1 MAGQVATSDPAHVF
15 QTRVGFSGASSL
27 SLGLSLGRL
36 LELVP
41 LTPEQGAMVGA
52 AILNQVSV
60 AGADGLTAEDLD
72 PRRIRVF
79 PDGSVSIAGGD
90 RPSDERDPRA
100 VLRAA
105 GRSICA
111 ALGVSPEPDDEP
123 GFTAAEAVALPL
135 VIHARA
141 MAVGAAGA
149 DPVAATH
156 IYLERAGRL
165 GSRER
170 LECSREELAAL
181 VSRLLKSAAPLA
193 SQPRTATGVD
203 VRPATN
209 RARVGW
215 RLPAAAGLVGA
226 LLVVAVVAI
235 TGSTRPQPVTERLQP
250 AIVAPVTPSLATT
263 EETPAAAPSATPLQM
278 PTFAPAAAAP
288 IRSVAASLIGP
299 CTSGAACSLD
309 LTISFQPA
317 RGNVRLAWKLE
328 VFDACTGE
336 IAERPGGS
344 FAAPAGWSRVEVT
357 PKLTLPA
364 MRAPVIVAVTT
375 APSAAQSSPISVLPA
390 AC

>member
-1 MAGQVATSDPAHVF
+1 MAGQVATSDAAHAF
-15 QTRVGFSGASSL
+15 HTRVGFSGASSL
-27 SLGLSLGRL
+27 PLGLSLGRL
-36 LELVP
+36 LELAP

-60 AGADGLTAEDLD
+60 AGADTLTAEELD
-72 PRRIRVF
+72 PRHIRVF
-79 PDGSVSIAGGD
+79 PDGSVSIAGGAT
-90 RPSDERDPRA
+90 PSDERDPRA

-181 VSRLLKSAAPLA
+181 VSRLLKSAGPVT
-193 SQPRTATGVD
+193 SRPRTAAAVP
-203 VRPATN
+203 VPLAPSRP
-209 RARVGW
+209 RFGW

-226 LLVVAVVAI
+226 LLVVAVVAV
-235 TGSTRPQPVTERLQP
+235 TGAARPEPVTHRAQL
-250 AIVAPVTPSLATT
+250 AIVSPVTPSLVTVH
-263 EETPAAAPSATPLQM
+263 ETPAPAPSAIPLQM

-299 CTSGAACSLD
+299 CTSGATCGLD

-317 RGNVRLAWKLE
+317 RSNLRLAWKLE
-328 VFDACTGE
+328 VFDGCTGE

-357 PKLTLPA
+357 AKLPVPA
-364 MRAPVIVAVTT
+364 MKAPRIIAVTT
-375 APSAAQSSPISVLPA
+375 APSAAQSAPISVLPA